1 MGSRPADRCDNESM
15 AAGRAT
21 PRLPRDAIER
31 RLFVDAPPAAVWLA
45 LHDPARA
52 LATDAILA
60 AKPAGPDWP
69 AVGARRGARL
79 RLGPVPLGA
88 ELESLEARPQRWFRV
103 AIVGPS
109 VVGERRWELAPA
121 AGGTRV
127 ACAVHL
133 EGRSRIGRAVLRLER
148 RAIAPRLEAEL
159 AALKRIAE
167 AWSRPAA

>member
-1 MGSRPADRCDNESM
+1 M

-21 PRLPRDAIER
+21 PRLPHDAVER

-45 LHDPARA
+45 LHDPVRTPG
-52 LATDAILA
+52 TDMILA
-60 AKPAGPDWP
+60 LDPAGPDWP
-69 AVGARRGARL
+69 AAGARRTGRL

-88 ELESLEARPQRWFRV
+88 ELESLEARPERRFRV
-103 AIVGPS
+103 AIAGAAI
-109 VVGERRWELAPA
+109 VGERRWELAPA

-148 RAIAPRLEAEL
+148 GALGPRLEAEL
-159 AALKRIAE
+159 VALKRIAE
-167 AWSRPAA
+167 GESRPIS